1 MTRDVAL
8 IMAGGTGGHVFPA
21 LATTRVLQR
30 RGYRIVWLD
39 EDYSQTVIGRNQ
51 RDYVWIMAR
60 EPTIPD
66 AGYRKIVA
74 FLGEQGYDTSKIQ
87 KVPQRW
93 D

>member
-1 MTRDVAL
+1 MNSDTR
-8 IMAGGTGGHVFPA
+8 AGSLTDRLQVGVILMILVGLVGCTGAP
-21 LATTRVLQR
+21 
-30 RGYRIVWLD
+30 
-39 EDYSQTVIGRNQ
+39 
-51 RDYVWIMAR
+51 AR

-66 AGYRKIVA
+66 ADYRKIVA